1 MAETEVWECNDLR
14 REIFSYLRKR
24 PTLECVHCKKVLIWD
39 RKVNDYIMLTW
50 IYPNPTVPHCMD
62 CWYANYSGPGCII
75 T

>member
-24 PTLECVHCKKVLIWD
+24 PTLECAHCKKVLIWD